1 MNKREILRFAIQ
13 TSQSRPEADMT
24 IEQYLMTPESM
35 TAQTTQL
42 QNLFRDKRVLYLG
55 DDDHM
60 SVMFAR
66 FLNTKPTVAEYD
78 QRIRENLISLY
89 EKHGIQDS
97 KIIKYDARKPISTD
111 VTAESFYINPPYSS
125 KNGGKGA
132 KAWIGRV
139 ASAVPVG
146 STSVLVYPIDEKLPW
161 TFLCMNEIANYAF
174 ACGLAVVG
182 IDRDLHTYGHL
193 PKDPGLLSSNI
204 YLYKFEDRQPEEI
217 EDIENES
224 LYR

>member
-13 TSQSRPEADMT
+13 IGRSRPDADLS

-35 TAQTTQL
+35 TAQTVQL
-42 QNLFRDKRVLYLG
+42 QNTFRDKHVLYLG

-60 SVMFAR
+60 SVIFAY
-66 FLNTKPTVAEYD
+66 FLNAKPIVAEYD
-78 QRIRENLISLY
+78 SRIRKNLTSLY
-89 EKHGIQDS
+89 KQHGVQDS
-97 KIIKYDARKPISTD
+97 KIIKYDAREPMSPD
-111 VTAESFYINPPYSS
+111 LSADAFYINPPYSS
-125 KNGGKGA
+125 KNQGKGA
-132 KAWIGRV
+132 KVWISRV
-139 ASAVPVG
+139 AGAVPVG

-161 TFLCMNEIANYAF
+161 TLSCMNQITNYAYS
-174 ACGLAVVG
+174 CGLAVVG

-204 YLYKFEDRQPEEI
+204 YFYKFEDKQPAEI

>member
-13 TSQSRPEADMT
+13 ISQSRPDADMS

-35 TAQTTQL
+35 TTQTMQL
-42 QNLFRDKRVLYLG
+42 QNLFHDKRVLYLG

-60 SVMFAR
+60 SVIFAR
-66 FLNTKPTVAEYD
+66 FLNAKPMVAEYD
-78 QRIRENLISLY
+78 V
-89 EKHGIQDS
+89 QDS
-97 KIIKYDARKPISTD
+97 KIFEYDARRPMPANL
-111 VTAESFYINPPYSS
+111 TAESFYINPPYSS
-125 KNGGKGA
+125 KNHGKGA
-132 KAWIGRV
+132 KVWISRV

-161 TFLCMNEIANYAF
+161 TFLCMSEIITYAIS
-174 ACGLAVVG
+174 CGLAVVG

-204 YLYKFEDRQPEEI
+204 YLFKFEDKQPEEI
-217 EDIENES
+217 EDIEGES